1 MANAKI
7 GSYSTWSGNY
17 VENLDA
23 AKQLARGDSGKVF
36 YVDQGSATYVVNL
49 PQISTEIAGWHAKF
63 FMTAANASVEI
74 NGFGVVA
81 GGSDSTAT
89 SADID
94 DDKMYL
100 VEIGHTEATVALS
113 DGISWGGSASTVG
126 SSIEIHCNGT
136 YWFATGYGVIAADI
150 VSVDS

>member
-7 GSYSTWSGNY
+7 GAHPSHGYQVAETITK
-17 VENLDA
+17 
-23 AKQLARGDSGKVF
+23 AKQLAGGDSGKVF
-36 YVDQGSATYVVNL
+36 YVDQGSATYVINL
-49 PQISTEIAGWHAKF
+49 SQISTEIAGWHAKF
-63 FMTAANASVEI
+63 FMTAADASVEI

-81 GGSDSTAT
+81 GGSASTDT
-89 SADID
+89 DID